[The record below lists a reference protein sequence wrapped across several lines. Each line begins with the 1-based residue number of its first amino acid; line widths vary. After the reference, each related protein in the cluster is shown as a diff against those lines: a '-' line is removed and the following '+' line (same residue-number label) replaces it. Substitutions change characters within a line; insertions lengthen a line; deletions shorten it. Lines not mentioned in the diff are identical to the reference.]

1 MISDYFNNS
10 QCGDG
15 QSTVHGRFSELA
27 ASQHKG
33 RQRPLRRDAQ
43 TPCHGRLTTYRVRA
57 ANYFVLLCIAALAIP
72 CIASSDALR
81 AAQLALSPPMG
92 WNSWD
97 AYGFGIDESAF
108 KANAAVLARLTSYG
122 WKYAIIDEGWYMKDP
137 AGADLK
143 SRQYQ
148 LDGHGLLIPAVNR
161 FPSAAKSAG
170 LRPLADWIHQR
181 GLKLGIHIVRG
192 IPRQAVREN
201 LPIGDSKFQAV
212 DAADITDTCP
222 WEEGNYGVRD
232 NEAGQAYYNSMFRL
246 YAAWKVDF
254 VKVDCIANRPYRASE
269 IRQIAAAIQHAG
281 RPMVLSLS
289 PGPTDVSHA
298 EEVGRYAQMWRI
310 SNDIWDGWTFA
321 HDKPGDDYPTGIAS
335 AFEYLALWASYARPG
350 HWPDADM
357 LPFGRLA
364 PHPGWGD
371 PRASRLTPDEQRT
384 QFVLWAVARSPLILG
399 TNLTQLDEF
408 TRSLITNRRLIEIN
422 QGAWTSRQLADL
434 PGSYEGVRVW
444 IASKADAHTGD
455 TIVALFN
462 VGTQPRTIRADW
474 AELGLG
480 SAGRSVLDL
489 QSGERIG
496 TTSAV
501 NVQLPAHASAVYRL
515 H

>member
-1 MISDYFNNS
+1 MKFLCSSSHLNS
-10 QCGDG
+10 CEGADMG
-15 QSTVHGRFSELA
+15 SRG
-27 ASQHKG
+27 ASA
-33 RQRPLRRDAQ
+33 RSVS
-43 TPCHGRLTTYRVRA
+43 VRA
-57 ANYFVLLCIAALAIP
+57 AMSFVPLFIAALSITIP
-72 CIASSDALR
+72 
-81 AAQLALSPPMG
+81 AAGTGLPTSGLAASPPMG

-108 KANAAVLARLTSYG
+108 RANATVLAQLSSYG
-122 WKYAIIDEGWYMKDP
+122 WKYAVIDEGWYMKDP
-137 AGADLK
+137 AGADVG
-143 SRQYQ
+143 SREYQ
-148 LDGHGLLIPAVNR
+148 LDRNGLLIPALNR
-161 FPSAAKSAG
+161 FPSAAKAAG
-170 LRPLADWIHQR
+170 LRPLADWIHHH

-201 LPIGDSKFQAV
+201 LPIADSRFRAA
-212 DAADITDTCP
+212 DAADTADTCP
-222 WEEGNYGVRD
+222 WDDGNFGILD
-232 NEAGQAYYNSMFRL
+232 GEAGQAYYDSMFKL

-289 PGPTDVSHA
+289 PGPVELSHA
-298 EEVGRYAQMWRI
+298 AEVGRYAQLWRI

-321 HDKPGDDYPTGIAS
+321 HDKPGDDFPTGIVS
-335 AFEYLALWASYARPG
+335 AFEDLARWAPYARAG

-357 LPFGRLA
+357 LPFGRLG

-371 PRASRLTPDEQRT
+371 ARASRLTRDEQRT

-399 TNLTQLDEF
+399 ANLTQLDEF

-422 QGAWTSRQLADL
+422 QGAWTSRPLTNPPA
-434 PGSYEGVRVW
+434 GYEGVRVW
-444 IASKADAHTGD
+444 ISSKSGTHTGD

-462 VGTQPRTIRADW
+462 LESQPKTIRADW
-474 AELGLG
+474 EGLGLG
-480 SAGRSVLDL
+480 SASRTVLDI

-496 TTSAV
+496 TVTAV
-501 NVQLPAHASAVYRL
+501 DVQLPAHASAVYQL

>member
-1 MISDYFNNS
+1 MS
-10 QCGDG
+10 
-15 QSTVHGRFSELA
+15 
-27 ASQHKG
+27 
-33 RQRPLRRDAQ
+33 
-43 TPCHGRLTTYRVRA
+43 A
-57 ANYFVLLCIAALAIP
+57 ANYFVLLFIATLAIP
-72 CIASSDALR
+72 RSASGDALR
-81 AAQLALSPPMG
+81 AAQLASSPPMG

-137 AGADLK
+137 AGADLEA
-143 SRQYQ
+143 REYQ
-148 LDGHGLLIPAVNR
+148 LDRHGLLIPAVNR
-161 FPSAAKSAG
+161 FPSAAHAGG
-170 LRPLADWIHQR
+170 LRSLADWTHHL

-192 IPRQAVREN
+192 IPRRAVREN
-201 LPIGDSKFQAV
+201 LPIADSAFQAI
-212 DAADITDTCP
+212 DAADIADTCP
-222 WEEGNYGVRD
+222 WDDGNYGVRD
-232 NEAGQAYYNSMFRL
+232 NKAGQAYYDSMFKL

-254 VKVDCIANRPYRASE
+254 VKVDCIASRPYKASE
-269 IRQIAAAIQHAG
+269 IRQIATAIHHAG

-310 SNDIWDGWTFA
+310 SNDIWDGWSFE
-321 HDKPGDDYPTGIAS
+321 HDGPGDDFPTGVAS
-335 AFEYLALWASYARPG
+335 AFEKLALWAPYVRPG

-371 PRASRLTPDEQRT
+371 ARASRLTADEQRT

-399 TNLTQLDEF
+399 ANLTQLDGA
-408 TRSLITNRRLIEIN
+408 TLALITNRRLIEFN
-422 QGAWTSRQLADL
+422 QGMWISRPVADL
-434 PGSYEGVRVW
+434 PAAYEGLRVW
-444 IASKADAHTGD
+444 ISSKCDAATGD

-462 VGTQPRTIRADW
+462 LAPGTKTVRADW
-474 AELGLG
+474 KTLGLG
-480 SAGRSVLDL
+480 SARRTVLDL

-496 TTSAV
+496 TVSAV
-501 NVQLPAHASAVYRL
+501 DVQLRAHASAVYQL

>member
-1 MISDYFNNS
+1 M
-10 QCGDG
+10 
-15 QSTVHGRFSELA
+15 
-27 ASQHKG
+27 
-33 RQRPLRRDAQ
+33 
-43 TPCHGRLTTYRVRA
+43 RA
-57 ANYFVLLCIAALAIP
+57 ANCFVLLFIAMLAILR
-72 CIASSDALR
+72 IASGDPLG
-81 AAQLALSPPMG
+81 AAQLASSPPMG

-97 AYGFGIDESAF
+97 AYGFVIDESAF
-108 KANAAVLARLTSYG
+108 KANAAVLARLASYG
-122 WKYAIIDEGWYMKDP
+122 WKYAVIDEGWYMQAP
-137 AGADLK
+137 AAADLE

-148 LDGHGLLIPAVNR
+148 LDGHGRLVPAVNR
-161 FPSAAKSAG
+161 FPSAAKAAG
-170 LRPLADWIHQR
+170 LRPLADWIHGQ

-192 IPRQAVREN
+192 IPRQAVRGN
-201 LPIGDSKFQAV
+201 LPIADSNFRAA
-212 DAADITDTCP
+212 DAADIADTCP
-222 WEEGNYGVRD
+222 WDDGNYGVRD
-232 NEAGQAYYNSMFRL
+232 NKAGQAYYNSMFKL

-269 IRQIAAAIQHAG
+269 IRQIAAAIKHAG
-281 RPMVLSLS
+281 RPMILSLS

-321 HDKPGDDYPTGIAS
+321 HDKPGDDYPAGIVS
-335 AFEYLALWASYARPG
+335 AFEDLAIWAQYARPG

-357 LPFGRLA
+357 LPFGSLS

-371 PRASRLTPDEQRT
+371 ARTSRLTPDEQRT

-408 TRSLITNRRLIEIN
+408 TRSLITNRGIIEIN
-422 QGAWTSRQLADL
+422 QGAWTIRPLAGL
-434 PGSYEGVRVW
+434 PGSYQDVRVW
-444 IASKADAHTGD
+444 IASKSDNSSGD

-474 AELGLG
+474 SELGLG
-480 SAGRSVLDL
+480 SARRSVLDL

-496 TTSAV
+496 TVSALD
-501 NVQLPAHASAVYRL
+501 VQLPAHASAVYRL

>member
-1 MISDYFNNS
+1 MI
-10 QCGDG
+10 
-15 QSTVHGRFSELA
+15 
-27 ASQHKG
+27 
-33 RQRPLRRDAQ
+33 PL
-43 TPCHGRLTTYRVRA
+43 Y
-57 ANYFVLLCIAALAIP
+57 IAALAITVP
-72 CIASSDALR
+72 AGGAGLR
-81 AAQLALSPPMG
+81 AAGLAASPPMG

-108 KANAAVLARLTSYG
+108 KANAAVLAQLRGYG
-122 WKYAIIDEGWYMKDP
+122 WKYAIIDEGWYMKNP
-137 AGADLK
+137 AGADLE
-143 SRQYQ
+143 SREYQ
-148 LDGHGLLIPAVNR
+148 LDGQGLLIPAVNR
-161 FPSAAKSAG
+161 FPSAAKAVG
-170 LRPLADWIHQR
+170 LRSLADWIHHR

-201 LPIGDSKFQAV
+201 LPIADSAFQAV
-212 DAADITDTCP
+212 DAADIAETCP
-222 WEEGNYGVRD
+222 WDDGNYGVRD
-232 NEAGQAYYNSMFRL
+232 NEAGQAYYDAMFKM

-254 VKVDCIANRPYRASE
+254 VKVDCIASRPYRASE

-289 PGPTDVSHA
+289 PGPTELSHA

-321 HDKPGDDYPTGIAS
+321 HDKPGEDFPTGVVS
-335 AFEYLALWASYARPG
+335 GFEALALWAPYARPG

-371 PRASRLTPDEQRT
+371 ARASRLTPDEQRT
-384 QFVLWAVARSPLILG
+384 QFVLWAIAHSPLILG

-408 TRSLITNRRLIEIN
+408 TRSLITNHRVIDIN
-422 QGAWTSRQLADL
+422 QGAWTSRPLADL
-434 PGSYEGVRVW
+434 PGTYEGVRVW
-444 IASKADAHTGD
+444 IASKSDARTGD

-480 SAGRSVLDL
+480 LARRSVLNL

-496 TTSAV
+496 TVSAV
-501 NVQLPAHASAVYRL
+501 DVQLPAHASAVYRL